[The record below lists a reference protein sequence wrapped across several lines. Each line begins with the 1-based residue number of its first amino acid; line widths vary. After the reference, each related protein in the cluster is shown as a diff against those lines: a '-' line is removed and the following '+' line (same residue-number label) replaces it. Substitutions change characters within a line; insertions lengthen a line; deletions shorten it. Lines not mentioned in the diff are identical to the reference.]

1 MGETLKKL
9 CVKVSKN
16 ADLKSCL
23 DKTLKPGLKIILD
36 SYGVNMT
43 SSAKKQELS
52 DKAFETVTAEAENY
66 LKTGENNAVELL
78 KEICDG
84 TKTYSSEK
92 ELETI
97 KPLMT
102 RGLVF
107 LTAEGESI
115 VPVVPSEIRDILGAD
130 KTVGSS
136 ESLEYA
142 LSQIHEKPEEMNAD
156 ASELRTGT
164 RTAKAANP
172 DRTEEQAELIR
183 YAAALSNMYG
193 MYTYT
198 QLKEVWDLNHR
209 YGMSPAD
216 IDSTLKKSGDED
228 GFYILNNKYVVNP
241 ILENDSDCNELL
253 LKLTAGDI
261 YYYPQDDEV
270 KIYEDGIPS
279 DELQE
284 YRYIR
289 SYISRKVGSEEKAD
303 ELMSK
308 LLKAALMDYEPSKLM
323 SLLAEY
329 GIKFEDNI
337 DSDRFTTLYI
347 SWIYVLRVW
356 VCKGYRP
363 MDLKIEK
370 MQSRNYRLPANID
383 PRRRKKIGRND
394 KCPCGSGLKFKNC
407 CSR

>member
-142 LSQIHEKPEEMNAD
+142 LSHRDTHCKSRQSGQNR
-156 ASELRTGT
+156 RTG
-164 RTAKAANP
+164 R
-172 DRTEEQAELIR
+172 
-183 YAAALSNMYG
+183 
-193 MYTYT
+193 
-198 QLKEVWDLNHR
+198 
-209 YGMSPAD
+209 
-216 IDSTLKKSGDED
+216 IDKICRST
-228 GFYILNNKYVVNP
+228 FKYVRNVHLYA
-241 ILENDSDCNELL
+241 I
-253 LKLTAGDI
+253 K
-261 YYYPQDDEV
+261 
-270 KIYEDGIPS
+270 
-279 DELQE
+279 
-284 YRYIR
+284 R
-289 SYISRKVGSEEKAD
+289 SVGSQ
-303 ELMSK
+303 SQIWNV
-308 LLKAALMDYEPSKLM
+308 SC
-323 SLLAEY
+323 
-329 GIKFEDNI
+329 
-337 DSDRFTTLYI
+337 R
-347 SWIYVLRVW
+347 
-356 VCKGYRP
+356 YRQH
-363 MDLKIEK
+363 IEK
-370 MQSRNYRLPANID
+370 I
-383 PRRRKKIGRND
+383 RR
-394 KCPCGSGLKFKNC
+394 
-407 CSR
+407 

>member
-142 LSQIHEKPEEMNAD
+142 LSQIHEKPEEMNAGH
-156 ASELRTGT
+156 ALQ
-164 RTAKAANP
+164 KP
-172 DRTEEQAELIR
+172 PIRTE
-183 YAAALSNMYG
+183 
-193 MYTYT
+193 
-198 QLKEVWDLNHR
+198 
-209 YGMSPAD
+209 P
-216 IDSTLKKSGDED
+216 
-228 GFYILNNKYVVNP
+228 
-241 ILENDSDCNELL
+241 
-253 LKLTAGDI
+253 
-261 YYYPQDDEV
+261 
-270 KIYEDGIPS
+270 
-279 DELQE
+279 
-284 YRYIR
+284 
-289 SYISRKVGSEEKAD
+289 
-303 ELMSK
+303 
-308 LLKAALMDYEPSKLM
+308 
-323 SLLAEY
+323 
-329 GIKFEDNI
+329 
-337 DSDRFTTLYI
+337 
-347 SWIYVLRVW
+347 
-356 VCKGYRP
+356 
-363 MDLKIEK
+363 
-370 MQSRNYRLPANID
+370 
-383 PRRRKKIGRND
+383 
-394 KCPCGSGLKFKNC
+394 KN
-407 CSR
+407 RQN